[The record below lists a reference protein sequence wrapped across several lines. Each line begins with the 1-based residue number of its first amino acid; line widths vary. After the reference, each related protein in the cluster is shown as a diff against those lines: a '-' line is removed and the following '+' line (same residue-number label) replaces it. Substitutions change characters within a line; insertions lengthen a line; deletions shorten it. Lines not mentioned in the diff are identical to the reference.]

1 MNRQKDRFAWFNHP
15 VFFTGMVVLGL
26 MVGWLLPAS
35 TVWLNPLL
43 KTYVSL
49 LNLFVFPLILLSI
62 IFGLAQFST
71 LPKSPQRL
79 VFAALFGFIG
89 LLISGLIA
97 ILICYIFMP
106 GQGIS
111 DELRLILGN
120 LSLDKDPVLSI
131 SFDAK
136 LLDVSLWTPGMFV
149 PSNLLFSF
157 AYQTLAFAMVGSL
170 IFGMG
175 FSLLPTIQIKSI
187 FENLEVIYI
196 ALENLILIVNRCLP
210 FVAFVFAANI
220 MSSIE
225 QGWLGLVA
233 SFLVPFLVAVIIAG
247 FVNFSII
254 AWVAEVKLSTVFT
267 SLGRALTISF
277 LARNPA
283 AGVPDVI
290 FCLCDRFGFKRSMV
304 RFFAPLF
311 PIFFNAGEV
320 IFFTMLSLFVANV
333 YDQNLSF
340 FSMIYILALAVISS
354 FVSASIV
361 GAGSLVMAT
370 FMLKVFY
377 LPFDALLPAFFVL
390 EIFLAGAKSAL
401 SLLFASA
408 VIAMVSRGLA
418 RESVALNEVDE
429 SFGSTLLNFSIDK
442 KILLWVY
449 AMFMIFLITVF
460 AIGVGVGGR
469 SIKFDRNAS
478 LTNPKN
484 VVNSSQ
490 SALFSTTYVDVLVSS
505 HV

>member
-1 MNRQKDRFAWFNHP
+1 
-15 VFFTGMVVLGL
+15 
-26 MVGWLLPAS
+26 
-35 TVWLNPLL
+35 
-43 KTYVSL
+43 
-49 LNLFVFPLILLSI
+49 
-62 IFGLAQFST
+62 
-71 LPKSPQRL
+71 
-79 VFAALFGFIG
+79 
-89 LLISGLIA
+89 
-97 ILICYIFMP
+97 
-106 GQGIS
+106 
-111 DELRLILGN
+111 
-120 LSLDKDPVLSI
+120 
-131 SFDAK
+131 
-136 LLDVSLWTPGMFV
+136 
-149 PSNLLFSF
+149 
-157 AYQTLAFAMVGSL
+157 
-170 IFGMG
+170 
-175 FSLLPTIQIKSI
+175 
-187 FENLEVIYI
+187 
-196 ALENLILIVNRCLP
+196 
-210 FVAFVFAANI
+210 
-220 MSSIE
+220 
-225 QGWLGLVA
+225 
-233 SFLVPFLVAVIIAG
+233 
-247 FVNFSII
+247 
-254 AWVAEVKLSTVFT
+254 
-267 SLGRALTISF
+267 
-277 LARNPA
+277 
-283 AGVPDVI
+283 
-290 FCLCDRFGFKRSMV
+290 MV